1 MQQISGYL
9 RRAVDDFNMIA
20 PGEKIAVALSGGKDS
35 MLMLHGL
42 KHLSRYHPAKFS
54 LVAIFIDLGFNNI
67 DITALQQTCNNLDV
81 PLVIRK
87 TDIAPLVFDIRQ
99 ESNPCALCA
108 KMRRGA
114 IHDAAIEQGCRTI
127 ALGHHRDDAVE
138 TLAMNLIY
146 EGRIGCFQPVT
157 YLDRK
162 DVRAIRPMIYLNE
175 RQIANTVERL
185 QIPIVKNPCPMDHTS
200 VRKETKDLLIE
211 AEERFPGLTERLFGA
226 IVRSD
231 LPGWRREETKNIHI
245 KEIDK
250 EETL

>member
-9 RRAVDDFNMIA
+9 RRAVDEFNMIR
-20 PGEKIAVALSGGKDS
+20 PGENIAVALSGGKDS

-42 KHLSRYHPAKFS
+42 KHLSRYHPARFT
-54 LVAIFIDLGFNNI
+54 LTAIFIDLGFDNI
-67 DITALQQTCNNLDV
+67 DTAALKQVCEKLEV

-87 TDIAPLVFDIRQ
+87 TDIAPLVFDIRE

-114 IHDAAIEQGCRTI
+114 IHDAAIEAGCRTI

-138 TLAMNLIY
+138 TLIMNLIY

-162 DVRAIRPMIYLNE
+162 DVRAIRPMIYLTE
-175 RQIANTVERL
+175 RQISKTVERL
-185 QIPIVKNPCPMDHTS
+185 QIPIVKNPCPMDRTS
-200 VRKETKDLLIE
+200 MRKETKDLLKE
-211 AEERFPGLTERLFGA
+211 AEERFPGLSERLFGA
-226 IVRSD
+226 ITRSE
-231 LPGWRREETKNIHI
+231 LPGWK
-245 KEIDK
+245 KD
-250 EETL
+250 

>member
-1 MQQISGYL
+1 MQQISGYI
-9 RRAVDDFNMIA
+9 RRAVDDFNMIEQ
-20 PGEKIAVALSGGKDS
+20 GETVAVALSGGKDS

-42 KHLSRYHPAKFS
+42 KHLSRYHPAQFK
-54 LVAIFIDLGFNNI
+54 LLAIFIDLGFGNI
-67 DITALQQTCNNLDV
+67 DIETMQAECQKLEV

-87 TDIAPLVFDIRQ
+87 TDIAPLVFNIRK

-114 IHDAAIEQGCRTI
+114 IHDAALEAGCRTI

-162 DVRAIRPMIYLNE
+162 DVRAIRPMLYLTE
-175 RQIANTVERL
+175 RQIASTVERL
-185 QIPIVKNPCPMDHTS
+185 RLPIVKNPCPMDHTS
-200 VRKETKDLLIE
+200 VRKETKDLLSE
-211 AEERFPGLTERLFGA
+211 AEERFPGLQDRLFGA

-231 LPGWRREETKNIHI
+231 LPGWK
-245 KEIDK
+245 KD
-250 EETL
+250 